1 MKISINL
8 TDEHI
13 KLIKNLRYIKF
24 DDNRYGVD
32 NYAPWTYGGSS
43 IFEDMAL
50 ILGFGDKII
59 PETRESPFGAICE
72 ETTQR
77 HLEELDAFF
86 IDHMVDI
93 EEILHQMVDSG
104 GIKPGK
110 YTCLD
115 NVRIWKYEG

>member
-8 TDEHI
+8 TEDHI
-13 KLIKNLRYIKF
+13 KLIKTLRYIKF

-32 NYAPWTYGGSS
+32 NYAPWAYGGSS

-50 ILGFGDKII
+50 ILGLGDKII
-59 PETRESPFGAICE
+59 AETREYPMGAICQE
-72 ETTQR
+72 ETQR
-77 HLEELDAFF
+77 YLEEIDAFF
-86 IDHMVDI
+86 VEHMVDI
-93 EEILHQMVDSG
+93 EEILHQMCDK

-110 YTCLD
+110 YSCID